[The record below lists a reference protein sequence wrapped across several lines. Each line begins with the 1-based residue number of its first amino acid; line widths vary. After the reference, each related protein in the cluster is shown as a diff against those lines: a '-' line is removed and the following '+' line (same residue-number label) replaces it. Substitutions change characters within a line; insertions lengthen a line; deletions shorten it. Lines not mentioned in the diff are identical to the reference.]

1 MAQMIDLATAK
12 RHFDRV
18 DPMMARLVREIGI
31 CELGRARGMVPYQS
45 LIRAVAHQQLH
56 GIAAESI
63 LARLTALTPGALY
76 PTPGELLALSEQELR
91 AVGFSAAKARAL
103 HDIAEKTLQGVVPTA
118 RALSRLGDD
127 AIIER
132 LTAVRGVG
140 RWTAE
145 ILLIRAGRPDVL
157 PADDFGVRSGFRAA
171 YRKREL
177 PSPKALRAF
186 GERWSPF
193 RSVAAWYLWRAA
205 DRARKQAIAAKLPVD
220 AR

>member
-1 MAQMIDLATAK
+1 VIDHAAAR
-12 RHFDRV
+12 RHLTRV
-18 DPMMARLVREIGI
+18 DPVMGRLMREIGPST
-31 CELGRARGMVPYQS
+31 LGRSRGMVPYQS

-56 GIAAESI
+56 GIAAERI
-63 LARLTALTPGALY
+63 LARLTALIPGGLY
-76 PTPGELLALSEQELR
+76 PTPGELLALTEQELR

-103 HDIAEKTLQGVVPTA
+103 HDIADKTLQGVVPAA
-118 RALSRLGDD
+118 RALARLSDE
-127 AIIER
+127 AVIER

-171 YRKREL
+171 YRKRAL

-186 GERWSPF
+186 GQRWSPF

-205 DRARKQAIAAKLPVD
+205 DRARKQTVVAAKLPID
-220 AR
+220 TR

>member
-1 MAQMIDLATAK
+1 MAPPIDRAAAR
-12 RHFDRV
+12 RHFARV
-18 DPMMARLVREIGI
+18 DPVMARLMREIGNF
-31 CELGRARGMVPYQS
+31 ELGRTRGMVPYQS

-56 GIAAESI
+56 GIAAERI
-63 LARLTALTPGALY
+63 LARLVALTPGPLY
-76 PTPGELLALSEQELR
+76 PTPSELLALSEQQLR
-91 AVGFSAAKARAL
+91 AVGFSGAKARAL
-103 HDIAEKTLQGVVPTA
+103 HDIAEKTLQSVVPAA
-118 RALSRLGDD
+118 RALSRLSDE
-127 AIIER
+127 AVIER

-145 ILLIRAGRPDVL
+145 ILLMRAGRPDVL
-157 PADDFGVRSGFRAA
+157 PADDFGIRSGFRIT

-205 DRARKQAIAAKLPVD
+205 DRARKQAVAAKLPVD
-220 AR
+220 TA